1 MTPPGRASARLGGA
15 VLAGHWDIPGHVR
28 TRAWW
33 DFGTDR
39 DMGIA
44 MSCLS
49 RPKCPGVLHGVGKSR
64 AKAGRKIGGRVG
76 GVLLE
81 RGGWVYIQY
90 SRGLAVSS
98 AVVQRTQR
106 MAGLQ
111 TTTAEH
117 AQEALQGALL
127 QGALPEA
134 GSAASGATAAPSKPR
149 NHLWKPGQSANPKGR
164 KPGTPNRVNANIR
177 EAIEKA
183 CAPGACHPQGLAGW
197 LIDRAQG
204 GVQDRQI
211 FAGLVSKA
219 LPAQLQA
226 SVQHG
231 GVVVQLGWL
240 QGRSVGRNGTPT
252 SQSQVIDSQ
261 VIDVTEETD
270 EHLRVGHTASAPAA
284 TDPTPHPP

>member
-1 MTPPGRASARLGGA
+1 MASGQ
-15 VLAGHWDIPGHVR
+15 
-28 TRAWW
+28 T
-33 DFGTDR
+33 
-39 DMGIA
+39 IA
-44 MSCLS
+44 IES
-49 RPKCPGVLHGVGKSR
+49 
-64 AKAGRKIGGRVG
+64 
-76 GVLLE
+76 
-81 RGGWVYIQY
+81 
-90 SRGLAVSS
+90 
-98 AVVQRTQR
+98 
-106 MAGLQ
+106 
-111 TTTAEH
+111 

-134 GSAASGATAAPSKPR
+134 GVAPSRAVRAAKPPPKNR
-149 NHLWKPGQSANPKGR
+149 WTPDTAPKSPGRPKGTAN
-164 KPGTPNRVNANIR
+164 KVTANIR
-177 EAIEKA
+177 EAIETA

-240 QGRSVGRNGTPT
+240 QGRSVGRNVT
-252 SQSQVIDSQ
+252 STTHSALTDAQ

-270 EHLRVGHTASAPAA
+270 EHLRVGHTQSGLEGAAGQGGDASAA
-284 TDPTPHPP
+284 TVPTPHPP